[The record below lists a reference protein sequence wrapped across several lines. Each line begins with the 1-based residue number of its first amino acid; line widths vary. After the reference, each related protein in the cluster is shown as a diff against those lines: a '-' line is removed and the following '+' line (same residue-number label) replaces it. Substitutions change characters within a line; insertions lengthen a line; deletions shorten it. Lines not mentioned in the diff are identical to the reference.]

1 MILGRDIMFSR
12 VKRLRRHQLNV
23 RLSLLAEAHHLQPM
37 RAFET
42 PFLIDIKYHCSP
54 VPRRERDIRFAL
66 HVRALSDSRAYLTG
80 AIVDKKI
87 SAPEKT
93 ASIKRAYDLHL

>member
-42 PFLIDIKYHCSP
+42 PFRFDIKYHCLR
-54 VPRRERDIRFAL
+54 VPRRARHIRSAL
-66 HVRALSDSRAYLTG
+66 HVRALSNSRAYLTG
-80 AIVDKKI
+80 ASVDKKI
-87 SAPEKT
+87 SAPAKT